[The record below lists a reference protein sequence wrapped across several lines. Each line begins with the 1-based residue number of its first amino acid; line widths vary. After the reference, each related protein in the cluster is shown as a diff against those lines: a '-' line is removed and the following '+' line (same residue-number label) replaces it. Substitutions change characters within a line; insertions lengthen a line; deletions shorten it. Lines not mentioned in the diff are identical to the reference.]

1 MENRQKIA
9 RNVKIFALIGLML
22 GLLGFT
28 PMVGLYLSL
37 VSSILFIIVFYKL
50 KIHAGAK
57 NLFSNFF
64 IAIFINL
71 IFFSFAILILHPT
84 GHISFEHVVEIIAV
98 CMIIDC
104 LLSYKF
110 VKNIFYEI
118 ARVTHQKYFIKAFNL
133 FFIGLFIFVVSVS
146 IGLFLLNLNVDFS
159 LSYILNV
166 LLDRG
171 FDENNAFFSIGASI
185 LIFIAALFLII
196 GFIYYVLAWLNFE
209 SFDEGMKEENYTTTT
224 QGLKLIKIIMI
235 FALISNFLLNTSVQ
249 IVYDFIFP
257 YIFFSEI
264 EVFNFESIF
273 SPKAIAIV
281 LECLFYIFSF
291 ISVMLLCKK
300 IRSYKMLLFFI
311 SWMVFDCI
319 GSHLI
324 PLYVIPLYDY
334 FTSLYGFFLCSAL
347 SLILSITSAFFF
359 FKELVKI
366 SSMKIFFVVYIFFFA
381 YHFYPIDNVLV
392 ISQLEDLMKFFGLND
407 FIKVY
412 LKSFIMFFDL
422 EKFTYFRINLNCIY
436 IILFIIAW
444 SRLKIKIMPKA

>member
-1 MENRQKIA
+1 MEDRQKIA
-9 RNVKIFALIGLML
+9 RNVKILALIGLTF

-28 PMVGLYLSL
+28 PMVGLCFSL
-37 VSSILFIIVFYKL
+37 VSSILYIIVLYKL
-50 KIHAGAK
+50 KVHAGAK
-57 NLFSNFF
+57 NLFSNLF

-71 IFFSFAILILHPT
+71 IFFLFVILILHPT

-146 IGLFLLNLNVDFS
+146 IGLFLLNLNVNFS
-159 LSYILNV
+159 FFYMFDV
-166 LLDRG
+166 LLNRASSG
-171 FDENNAFFSIGASI
+171 GAFFSIGASI

-196 GFIYYVLAWLNFE
+196 GFIYHALAWLNFE
-209 SFDEGMKEENYTTTT
+209 SFDEGIKEENYTTTT

-235 FALISNFLLNTSVQ
+235 FALILNFLLNTSVR

-281 LECLFYIFSF
+281 LEYLFCIFSF
-291 ISVMLLCKK
+291 ISILLLCKK

-311 SWMVFDCI
+311 SWMVFGCI
-319 GSHLI
+319 GSHL
-324 PLYVIPLYDY
+324 IPLYDY

-347 SLILSITSAFFF
+347 ILILSIASAFFF

-366 SSMKIFFVVYIFFFA
+366 SGMKIFFVVFIFLFA
-381 YHFYPIDNVLV
+381 YHFYPRDNVLV
-392 ISQLEDLMKFFGLND
+392 ISQLEYLIKFFGLKTN

-412 LKSFIMFFDL
+412 LKSFIVFFDL

-436 IILFIIAW
+436 IILSIVAW

>member
-9 RNVKIFALIGLML
+9 RNVKIFALIGLTL

-28 PMVGLYLSL
+28 PMIGLYFSL

-50 KIHAGAK
+50 KVHAGAK
-57 NLFSNFF
+57 NLFSNLFSMVG
-64 IAIFINL
+64 IIIFSGI
-71 IFFSFAILILHPT
+71 IGAILIQGAEQLT
-84 GHISFEHVVEIIAV
+84 AIVLKL
-98 CMIIDC
+98 
-104 LLSYKF
+104 LLSVIILIVFYKF
-110 VKNIFYEI
+110 SKNIFYEI
-118 ARVTHQKYFIKAFNL
+118 ARVTHQKYFIRAFYTG
-133 FFIGLFIFVVSVS
+133 FIGILVFIVGM
-146 IGLFLLNLNVDFS
+146 GLFLWNLEIRIINLDFIPMGGNMGFTPMSSIMS
-159 LSYILNV
+159 LSPMSSNIDFKSIFILAV
-166 LLDRG
+166 
-171 FDENNAFFSIGASI
+171 ASI
-185 LIFIAALFLII
+185 LLCVGVIFSLIN
-196 GFIYYVLAWLNFE
+196 FIYHALAWLNFE
-209 SFDEGMKEENYTTTT
+209 SFDEGVKEENYTTTT

-235 FALISNFLLNTSVQ
+235 FALISNFL
-249 IVYDFIFP
+249 IVYNFIFH

-281 LECLFYIFSF
+281 LECLFCIFSF
-291 ISVMLLCKK
+291 ISILLLCKK
-300 IRSYKMLLFFI
+300 IRSYKMLLFFTL
-311 SWMVFDCI
+311 WVVFDCI
-319 GSHLI
+319 TFI
-324 PLYVIPLYDY
+324 PLFDY
-334 FTSLYGFFLCSAL
+334 FTSFYGFFLCRTL
-347 SLILSITSAFFF
+347 FVITSAFFF